1 MTTPSPSWQPIET
14 APKDRMILLY
24 VPKGTVA
31 FADGAAAVVAGRWI
45 DVPFEDMALGYN
57 DWRARGHWNAV
68 KLSIMELIGSGRCYF
83 NSSFNPIQPSHWMP
97 YPNPPEE

>member
-1 MTTPSPSWQPIET
+1 MTTQPYSWQPIET

-24 VPKGTVA
+24 VP
-31 FADGAAAVVAGRWI
+31 
-45 DVPFEDMALGYN
+45 FEDMALGRN

-83 NSSFNPIQPSHWMP
+83 NSSFKPIQPTH
-97 YPNPPEE
+97 